1 MLKPWPQRI
10 GLLTLVLTLAG
21 CDDMKPP
28 RPYIVPFD
36 VSVAGY
42 VQTINFEVLRD
53 DTDIG
58 LNMLFHFNDRTQ
70 QDYLRD
76 KVCDDEPNPNSAIA
90 MNNRRLGLPIPLHVR
105 LTRGETLLLDKVI
118 ITTDCFGWSAA
129 DQGVIFR
136 GIKTTGLLPKN
147 LYGRGFPKGKFR
159 FDIRN
164 LQAQPV
170 FQGYKLEILIPG
182 DRKV

>member
-58 LNMLFHFNDRTQ
+58 LNMLFHFENRAQ

-76 KVCDDEPNPNSAIA
+76 KVCDDEPNPNSTFA
-90 MNNRRLGLPIPLHVR
+90 MSNRRLSESIPVHVR
-105 LTRGETLLLDKVI
+105 LIRGDAVVFDVVHSTSN
-118 ITTDCFGWSAA
+118 CFGWSAA
-129 DQGVIFR
+129 NRGVFYR
-136 GIKTTGLLPKN
+136 YVKVGGLLPRAKYRFEIKN
-147 LYGRGFPKGKFR
+147 LNG
-159 FDIRN
+159 
-164 LQAQPV
+164 QAV
-170 FQGYKLEILIPG
+170 FNGYKVEIAIPG